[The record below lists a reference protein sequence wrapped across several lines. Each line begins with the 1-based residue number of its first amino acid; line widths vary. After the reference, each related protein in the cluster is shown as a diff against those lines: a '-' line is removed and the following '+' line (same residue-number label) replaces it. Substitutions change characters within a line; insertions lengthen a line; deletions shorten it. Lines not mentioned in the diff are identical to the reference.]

1 MTGHEDNM
9 RNAAVF
15 AESVRREMRDLPAEQ
30 VADLTDGLEADM
42 VASLADGGSLPDA
55 VVYAH
60 DLMRAAGIE
69 VSASGRTGTG
79 GRMIAAV
86 LRAWSWLRHSV
97 RGLAPA
103 WWVFRAWVL
112 MQVIG
117 WLVGFGGSSY
127 WFAGQWGGR
136 ELVAVVA
143 FLVLVSFS
151 VRIGRDKWL
160 VKGRTETLVSV
171 LLAVSSIF
179 VLVSRPSYGNGWFV
193 YGTPGISTVPTW
205 DCSTTPPELIGT
217 PVSAAVEILVREGF
231 AYEVVDMTGFNMT
244 NSAGIG
250 DFRVLK
256 HDPHFTE
263 MSCGARVTLMIDP
276 SGAGVQASRPGQAA
290 DRTTTTV
297 PPAPTTVPRSATTAV
312 KATTTVPRSA
322 TTAVK
327 ATTTT
332 AP

>member
-15 AESVRREMRDLPAEQ
+15 AESVRREMRNLPAEQ
-30 VADLTDGLEADM
+30 VADLTDGIEADM

-69 VSASGRTGTG
+69 VPEGGRTGTR
-79 GRMIAAV
+79 GRVVA
-86 LRAWSWLRHSV
+86 LGLSAWSWLRHSV

-112 MQVIG
+112 LQVIG

-136 ELVAVVA
+136 ELVAVLV

-160 VKGRTETLVSV
+160 VKGRTEKLVTV

-179 VLVSRPSYGNGWFV
+179 VLVSRPSHENGWFV

-205 DCSTTPPELIGT
+205 DCSGTPPELIGT

-256 HDPHFTE
+256 QDPHFME
-263 MSCGARVTLMIDP
+263 VACGARVTLMIDP
-276 SGAGVQASRPGQAA
+276 SGGGVQTSLPGQAA
-290 DRTTTTV
+290 VQTTTTV
-297 PPAPTTVPRSATTAV
+297 PS
-312 KATTTVPRSA
+312 ATTTVPKSA